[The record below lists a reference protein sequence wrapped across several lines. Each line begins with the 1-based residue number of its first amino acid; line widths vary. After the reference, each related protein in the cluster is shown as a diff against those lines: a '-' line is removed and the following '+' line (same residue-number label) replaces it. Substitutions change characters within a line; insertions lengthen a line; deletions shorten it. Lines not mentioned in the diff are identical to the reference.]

1 MSNGDMTAE
10 QPEPQIRGVL
20 SCDSCEHAEK
30 TNSRDYPVKCMV
42 SKPVPMMVHNYC
54 ISWFGYVGCASHS
67 AEPAP
72 MVHKDCD
79 NCHVYLQV
87 KEARKQE
94 RERVLDELNNWMIG
108 MPEQIREPIYQK
120 IQSLR
125 QQERERV
132 LDELF
137 PPNTKINTNGDLVGG
152 WELDPK
158 PLFELKK
165 RIRSNPQYK
174 EEPEAEVIEVVVL
187 AVKEYL
193 RKQGEP

>member
-1 MSNGDMTAE
+1 MNAIEEGNANFDELAKKTESLTKAREGSMKEAAE
-10 QPEPQIRGVL
+10 QHSVL

-94 RERVLDELNNWMIG
+94 RERVLDLLITFRKAQSRVYPLKVSWEEEGKYILELRG
-108 MPEQIREPIYQK
+108 
-120 IQSLR
+120 
-125 QQERERV
+125 
-132 LDELF
+132 
-137 PPNTKINTNGDLVGG
+137 
-152 WELDPK
+152 
-158 PLFELKK
+158 
-165 RIRSNPQYK
+165 
-174 EEPEAEVIEVVVL
+174 
-187 AVKEYL
+187 
-193 RKQGEP
+193 GEP